1 MSKNMITYQEAIDII
16 CQRTQA
22 LTPIIKPIS
31 DTLGLVLA
39 EDIYSPIDIPGFD
52 QSAMDGY
59 ALCLGNE
66 AVKPSYIIG
75 GEVAAGDAPSD
86 VIDTNIAVRIFTGA
100 AVPKG
105 FDTVVM
111 QEKTKLEDGNL
122 MITDDHITSGQNVR
136 LQGAEIKSG
145 TLALPKGSFLT
156 PASIGYLAGMGIS
169 EVSVFPKPKV
179 ALIITGNELKQ
190 PGEPLDIGQ
199 VYDANSYT
207 LTAALHQKGIS
218 DIQVV
223 WVRDDL
229 DSLTEVLKVAIESSD
244 LVLLTGGISV
254 GKYDYVL
261 EATQKNDVDVQFYK
275 VKQRPGKP
283 IYFGTKNK
291 TLVFG
296 LPGNPASVLTCFYVY
311 VSLVIDLL
319 SNHQKNN
326 WTKAV
331 LTDDYEKNNG
341 LIHFLKGHYVDG
353 RVNFLGGQESFRL
366 SSFAEANCL
375 IRIDESATILAAGSE
390 VDILLIPS

>member
-1 MSKNMITYQEAIDII
+1 MSKNMIPYQEAIDII

-22 LTPIIKPIS
+22 LTPTNKRIS

-39 EDIYSPIDIPGFD
+39 EDICSPIDIPGFD

-66 AVKPSYIIG
+66 AVKPSYMIG
-75 GEVAAGDAPSD
+75 GEVAAGDAFGE

-111 QEKTKLEDGNL
+111 QEKTRIENGVLF
-122 MITDDHITSGQNVR
+122 ITDDLVAIGQNVR

-145 TLALPKGSFLT
+145 TLALPKGSFLA
-156 PASIGYLAGMGIS
+156 PASIGYLAGMGIRDI
-169 EVSVFPKPKV
+169 SVFPKPKV
-179 ALIITGNELKQ
+179 TLIITGNELKQ
-190 PGEPLDIGQ
+190 PGELLDYGQ

-207 LTAALHQKGIS
+207 LTAALRQKGIS

-229 DSLTEVLKVAIESSD
+229 DSLTEVLKVTIESSD

-261 EATQKNDVDVQFYK
+261 EATQKNEVDVQFYK

-311 VSLVIDLL
+311 VSLAIDLL
-319 SNHQKNN
+319 SNRQKDN
-326 WTKAV
+326 WTKAT
-331 LTDDYEKNNG
+331 LRDDFEKNSG
-341 LIHFLKGHYVDG
+341 LTHFLKGHYADG

>member
-1 MSKNMITYQEAIDII
+1 MSKNMIPHQEAIDII
-16 CQRTQA
+16 YQRTQA
-22 LTPIIKPIS
+22 LTPTTKRIS

-66 AVKPSYIIG
+66 PVKPSYIIG

-111 QEKTKLEDGNL
+111 QEKTKLEEGNL
-122 MITDDHITSGQNVR
+122 IFDDHITSGQNVR

-145 TLALPKGSFLT
+145 TLGLPKGSFLT
-156 PASIGYLAGMGIS
+156 PASIGYLAGMGIR
-169 EVSVFPKPKV
+169 EISVFPKPKV

-190 PGEPLDIGQ
+190 PGESLDIGQ

-229 DSLTEVLKVAIESSD
+229 DILTEVLKVALESSD

-261 EATQKNDVDVQFYK
+261 EATKKNDVDLQFYK

-311 VSLVIDLL
+311 VSMAIDLL
-319 SNHQKNN
+319 SNHQKDN

-331 LTDDYEKNNG
+331 LTDDYEKNSG
-341 LIHFLKGHYVDG
+341 LTHFLKGHYADG
-353 RVNFLGGQESFRL
+353 RVKFLGGQESFRL

-375 IRIDESATILAAGSE
+375 IRIDESATILAAGSK

>member
-1 MSKNMITYQEAIDII
+1 MSKNMIPYAEAIDII

-22 LTPIIKPIS
+22 LTSTIKPIS

-66 AVKPSYIIG
+66 AVKPSYLIG
-75 GEVAAGDAPSD
+75 GEVAAGDAPGE
-86 VIDTNIAVRIFTGA
+86 VIDTNIAIRIFTGA
-100 AVPKG
+100 SVPKG

-111 QEKTKLEDGNL
+111 QEKTRIENGNL
-122 MITDDHITSGQNVR
+122 FITDDLVTLGQNVR
-136 LQGAEIKSG
+136 LQGAEIKTG
-145 TLALPKGSFLT
+145 TLALPKGSFLA

-179 ALIITGNELKQ
+179 TLIITGNELKQ
-190 PGEPLDIGQ
+190 PGELLDYGQ

-207 LTAALHQKGIS
+207 LTAALRQKGIS

-223 WVRDDL
+223 WVKDEL
-229 DSLTEVLKVAIESSD
+229 ETLSETLMVALEKSD

-254 GKYDYVL
+254 GKYDFVL
-261 EATQKNDVDVQFYK
+261 ESTQKNEVDVQFYK

-283 IYFGTKNK
+283 IYFGTKDK

-311 VSLVIDLL
+311 VSMAIDLL
-319 SNHQKNN
+319 SNHQKQT
-326 WTKAV
+326 WTKAT
-331 LTDDYEKNNG
+331 LMEPYTKTNG
-341 LIHFLKGHYVDG
+341 LTHFLKGHYADG
-353 RVNFLGGQESFRL
+353 LVKFLGGQESFRL

-375 IRIDESATILAAGSE
+375 IRIDESATILAAGSA

>member
-1 MSKNMITYQEAIDII
+1 MIRYQEAINII
-16 CQRTQA
+16 CQCTQA
-22 LTPIIKPIS
+22 LTPTIKRIS
-31 DTLGLVLA
+31 GTLGLVLS

-75 GEVAAGDAPSD
+75 GEVAAGDAPGG

-111 QEKTKLEDGNL
+111 QEKTMLEDGNL
-122 MITDDHITSGQNVR
+122 IITDDHITTGQNVR
-136 LQGAEIKSG
+136 LRGAEIKSG
-145 TLALPKGSFLT
+145 TLALLKGSPLT
-156 PASIGYLAGMGIS
+156 PASIGYLSGMGIR
-169 EVSVFPKPKV
+169 EISVFPKPKV

-190 PGEPLDIGQ
+190 AGEPLDIGQ

-229 DSLTEVLKVAIESSD
+229 DNLTEVLKVAIESSD

-261 EATQKNDVDVQFYK
+261 EATQKNEVDVQFYK

-283 IYFGTKNK
+283 IYFGTKDK

-311 VSLVIDLL
+311 VSLAIDLL
-319 SNHQKNN
+319 SNRQKDN
-326 WTKAV
+326 WTKAT
-331 LTDDYEKNNG
+331 LTDDYEKNSG
-341 LIHFLKGHYVDG
+341 LTHFLKGYNVDG

-366 SSFAEANCL
+366 SSFAESNCL

>member
-1 MSKNMITYQEAIDII
+1 MSKNMIPYQEAIDII

-22 LTPIIKPIS
+22 LTSTIKPIS

-39 EDIYSPIDIPGFD
+39 EDIYSPNDIPGFD

-59 ALCLGNE
+59 ALCVGNE

-75 GEVAAGDAPSD
+75 GEVAAGDAPGD

-105 FDTVVM
+105 FDAVVM
-111 QEKTKLEDGNL
+111 QEKTMLEDGNL
-122 MITDDHITSGQNVR
+122 IITDDHITSGQNVR
-136 LQGAEIKSG
+136 LQGAEIKYG
-145 TLALPKGSFLT
+145 TLALPKGSFLI
-156 PASIGYLAGMGIS
+156 PASIGYLAGMGIR

-190 PGEPLDIGQ
+190 PGEPLDYGQ

-229 DSLTEVLKVAIESSD
+229 DSLTEVLKVALESSD

-261 EATQKNDVDVQFYK
+261 EATQKNEVDLQFYK

-291 TLVFG
+291 TLIFG

-311 VSLVIDLL
+311 VSMGIDLL
-319 SNHQKNN
+319 SNHQKDN
-326 WTKAV
+326 WTKAT
-331 LTDDYEKNNG
+331 LTDDYEKNSG
-341 LIHFLKGHYVDG
+341 LTHFLKGHYADG
-353 RVNFLGGQESFRL
+353 RVKFLGGQESFRL

-375 IRIDESATILAAGSE
+375 IRIDESATILAAGSK